1 MLSINHVLEELSAKA
16 TCFEDNN
23 FRYVVE
29 LNKKLSKGESER
41 YCREEYGGSL
51 VQALNPQQ
59 MEDVGRQLQVR
70 GRLNP
75 RDWPDIVIE
84 VSSSTEC
91 ACKALVSRGSEV
103 LGGGKN

>member
-1 MLSINHVLEELSAKA
+1 MKSLDKPVLAMNHILEELPAKA

-41 YCREEYGGSL
+41 YCRAEYGGSL

-59 MEDVGRQLQVR
+59 MEDVGRQLQV
-70 GRLNP
+70 
-75 RDWPDIVIE
+75 
-84 VSSSTEC
+84 
-91 ACKALVSRGSEV
+91 
-103 LGGGKN
+103 